1 MFFCV
6 ICGKIFYHL
15 VPTEQLLKS
24 VLTSILWRKTLCR
37 IERQRDDLADCSY
50 RWSDHTCPLSVSQR
64 MERLLESVDSSLQS
78 FTSIGTCQSWRG
90 YLRVFSCPSAACQQE
105 TLTVELISSDST
117 DVLHKQRDFSTVTAS
132 TYESLHIKHN
142 VAVRE
147 LVSTTANTSKKQRAS
162 S

>member
-1 MFFCV
+1 MKSSHPYWAV
-6 ICGKIFYHL
+6 IQICPHINL
-15 VPTEQLLKS
+15 V
-24 VLTSILWRKTLCR
+24 RKDNVSHRNT
-37 IERQRDDLADCSY
+37 DS
-50 RWSDHTCPLSVSQR
+50 WLS
-64 MERLLESVDSSLQS
+64 RLLIQVVWSYLPSFSVTANGA
-78 FTSIGTCQSWRG
+78 FTRVYGFVFTVLHVDRYVSKLAWI
-90 YLRVFSCPSAACQQE
+90 LRVFSCPSAACQQE
-105 TLTVELISSDST
+105 TLTVKLISSDST

>member
-1 MFFCV
+1 
-6 ICGKIFYHL
+6 
-15 VPTEQLLKS
+15 
-24 VLTSILWRKTLCR
+24 
-37 IERQRDDLADCSY
+37 
-50 RWSDHTCPLSVSQR
+50 
-64 MERLLESVDSSLQS
+64 MERFLESVDSSLQS
-78 FTSIGTCQSWRG
+78 FTSIGTFQSRRG
-90 YLRVFSCPSAACQQE
+90 YLRVFSCPSPACQQE